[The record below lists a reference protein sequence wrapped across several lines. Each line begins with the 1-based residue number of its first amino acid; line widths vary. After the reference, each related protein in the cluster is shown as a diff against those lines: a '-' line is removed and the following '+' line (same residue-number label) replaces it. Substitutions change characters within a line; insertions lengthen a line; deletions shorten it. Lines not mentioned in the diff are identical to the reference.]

1 MSHKLPNE
9 ILLNISAWVANN
21 SSLDLKPLT
30 LVDRQWYSV
39 AAPSLLST
47 ISVTSLGNLLELCDH
62 LVSFGGSPSDGLP
75 SALPKNAR
83 TIVISGVIW
92 GRRADC
98 CVGLEDLGEIL
109 GTGEEDTRN
118 TDELDVSVP
127 FDEIVSKLR
136 SALPLLSMLDGLE
149 WYGRFVGDYH
159 LVRYLQKSGVIRHL
173 SYGIDTQVSGVSFA
187 YDQIAFLFD
196 GLITLK
202 ITSESEPEH
211 EMFSCIVYMMH
222 RNPNLEEILF
232 DCKYAESL
240 NGKWQLQHIIY
251 QDRQPFV
258 WPNLKRLVLRFFQGD
273 FWQSAEEVDQLAQF
287 LIAHPHLETLVLH
300 ETCFEDSESETVL
313 PLSLSA
319 YPNSLPALKK
329 LIGSPRLIAGVLESS
344 AACASVTTII
354 DNSEEGFDD
363 AGAKEPYADRILA
376 ALKNIPNNS
385 VQRLTL
391 EVPQLN
397 RSVYAAFATAAP
409 NIGFLDFL
417 PDRFARRRTTTKD
430 RSFNAQDDIPTSL
443 NEFPKLDIVGS
454 DIVVDFIKASTED
467 GEAAVLE
474 LARRVPRLK
483 AIHCGQGI
491 LLSILRSSNGTP
503 SISKDPV
510 YLDNS
515 DYDWDMFQVDWRH
528 RPISRRRIPEAF
540 GSDGEF
546 DILIGQICWFKIVY

>member
-1 MSHKLPNE
+1 MAPWMSHKLPNE
-9 ILLNISAWVANN
+9 ILLNISAWVAND

-62 LVSFGGSPSDGLP
+62 LVSFGGSPSDGLT

-98 CVGLEDLGEIL
+98 CVGLEDLREIL
-109 GTGEEDTRN
+109 GTGEEDTEN

-136 SALPLLSMLDGLE
+136 SALSLLTVLDGLE

-159 LVRYLQKSGVIRHL
+159 LIRYLQKAGVIRHL
-173 SYGIDTQVSGVSFA
+173 SYGIDTQVSSVSLA
-187 YDQIAFLFD
+187 YDQIAFLFN

-211 EMFSCIVYMMH
+211 EMLSCIVNMMH
-222 RNPNLEEILF
+222 HNPNLEEILF

-240 NGKWQLQHIIY
+240 NGKWQLQHVIY
-251 QDRQPFV
+251 KNRQPFV

-313 PLSLSA
+313 PLSLST

-329 LIGSPRLIAGVLESS
+329 LIGSPRLIAGVLESP
-344 AACASVTTII
+344 AACASVTTVI

-385 VQRLTL
+385 
-391 EVPQLN
+391 LN

-409 NIGFLDFL
+409 NIEFLDFL

-430 RSFNAQDDIPTSL
+430 RSFNAQDDIPASL
-443 NEFPKLDIVGS
+443 NEFLKLDTVGS
-454 DIVVDFIKASTED
+454 DIVVDFIKASAEG

-491 LLSILRSSNGTP
+491 ILSILRSSDGAP
-503 SISKDPV
+503 SISRDPV

-515 DYDWDMFQVDWRH
+515 DYDWDMFGVDWRH

-546 DILIGQICWFKIVY
+546 DILIGQVCCFKIVY